1 LEEHH
6 ISADVAWATWHY
18 WEATRDQAF
27 LMEVGAE
34 IILETARF
42 WASRDRRGP
51 DGAHHI
57 AHVIGPDEYHE
68 DVNDNAFTNLL
79 ARWNLER
86 GLETAEL
93 LRSIDATAWE
103 ALRRRL
109 DLRGTELAHWR
120 TMAQGLASGFDPQ
133 TLLFEQ
139 FAGYFKLEDLIA
151 ADLAP
156 RPFAGDLVLGRERL
170 QRSQVIKQAD
180 VVMLMHMLPNAFPA
194 EIVLANYRYY
204 EPRTSHGSSLS
215 PAIHS
220 TVAARAGLVDQAL
233 AYFHMAAAIDLD
245 DRMGNAAMGIHMAAA
260 GGLWQ
265 AAVMG
270 FGGVRPEPDC
280 LRIRPRLPASWSR
293 LTFPVKWRGTL
304 VRLAVRQSEVE
315 IDLESA
321 ATVALGD
328 GAPRPLPAGHYRA
341 VIRGGGWSNPEEV
354 EIQRHA

>member
-1 LEEHH
+1 
-6 ISADVAWATWHY
+6 
-18 WEATRDQAF
+18 
-27 LMEVGAE
+27 M
-34 IILETARF
+34 
-42 WASRDRRGP
+42 
-51 DGAHHI
+51 
-57 AHVIGPDEYHE
+57 HVIGPDEYHE
-68 DVNDNAFTNLL
+68 DVHDNAFTNEL

-86 GLETAEL
+86 GLEVAEL
-93 LRSIDATAWE
+93 LGGVNATAWR
-103 ALRRRL
+103 ALASRL
-109 DLRGTELAHWR
+109 DLRPDELAHWR
-120 TMAQGLASGFDPQ
+120 TVAQTLDSRFDPQ

-170 QRSQVIKQAD
+170 HRSQVIKQAD
-180 VVMLMHMLPNAFPA
+180 VLMLMHMLPNAFPD
-194 EIVLANYRYY
+194 EVVRANYRYY

-220 TVAARAGLVDQAL
+220 AVAGRLGLVNEAL
-233 AYFHMAAAIDLD
+233 AYFRMAASIDLD

-270 FGGVRPEPDC
+270 FGGVRPEADR
-280 LRIRPRLPASWSR
+280 LRIQPRLPASWSR
-293 LTFPVKWRGTL
+293 LAFPIRWRGTL
-304 VRLAVRQSEVE
+304 VRLAVRQSELE
-315 IDLESA
+315 IELESA

-328 GAPRPLPAGHYRA
+328 RAPRQLPAGRYRA
-341 VIRGGGWSNPEEV
+341 TIRGEDWSEPEEV